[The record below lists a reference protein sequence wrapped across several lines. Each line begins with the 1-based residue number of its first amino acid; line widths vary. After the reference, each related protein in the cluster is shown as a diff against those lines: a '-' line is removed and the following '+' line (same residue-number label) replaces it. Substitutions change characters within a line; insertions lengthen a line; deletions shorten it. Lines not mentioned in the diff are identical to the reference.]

1 MKVFCIDVGN
11 TSTHF
16 GVLER
21 GAVIVDA
28 RVDTHDLASASA
40 FIGMA
45 REYEVDGIVFSSV
58 VPRVSSLLVGVFE
71 PLGLPY
77 FSLKPKHCEG
87 LKITSENPH
96 LIGQDLLANALG
108 AQKHYGEPVI
118 VVDMGTATT
127 LNTVTEVFG
136 FEGGIIAPG
145 FQMLANA
152 LHEKTALLPPLT
164 PEHLSCLPDGLGSS
178 TIECMQI
185 GCVLGY
191 QALLDGLLNR
201 VQNYLKAI
209 TDQTP
214 KIICTGG
221 NSRFFTKNWAD
232 IAIFDFNLT
241 LKGLEEAFI
250 RKYT

>member
-1 MKVFCIDVGN
+1 MK
-11 TSTHF
+11 
-16 GVLER
+16 
-21 GAVIVDA
+21 
-28 RVDTHDLASASA
+28 
-40 FIGMA
+40 
-45 REYEVDGIVFSSV
+45 
-58 VPRVSSLLVGVFE
+58 
-71 PLGLPY
+71 
-77 FSLKPKHCEG
+77 
-87 LKITSENPH
+87 
-96 LIGQDLLANALG
+96 
-108 AQKHYGEPVI
+108 
-118 VVDMGTATT
+118 
-127 LNTVTEVFG
+127 
-136 FEGGIIAPG
+136 
-145 FQMLANA
+145 
-152 LHEKTALLPPLT
+152 KTALLPPLT
-164 PEHLSCLPDGLGSS
+164 PKHLSCLPDGLGSS

>member
-16 GVLER
+16 GVLEC
-21 GAVIVDA
+21 GAIIVDA
-28 RVDTHDLASASA
+28 RVDTHDLASASV
-40 FIGMA
+40 FIEMVQ
-45 REYEVDGIVFSSV
+45 EHEVDGIVFSSV
-58 VPRVSSLLVGVFE
+58 VPRVSSLLVRVFE

-118 VVDMGTATT
+118 VVDMRTATT

-145 FQMLANA
+145 FQMLTNA
-152 LHEKTALLPPLT
+152 LHEKNSTFASSYART
-164 PEHLSCLPDGLGSS
+164 PELF
-178 TIECMQI
+178 
-185 GCVLGY
+185 
-191 QALLDGLLNR
+191 A
-201 VQNYLKAI
+201 
-209 TDQTP
+209 
-214 KIICTGG
+214 
-221 NSRFFTKNWAD
+221 
-232 IAIFDFNLT
+232 
-241 LKGLEEAFI
+241 
-250 RKYT
+250 

>member
-16 GVLER
+16 GVLEE
-21 GAVIVDA
+21 GAPIVDA
-28 RVDTHDLASASA
+28 RVDTRSLASASA
-40 FIGMA
+40 FIAMA
-45 REYEVDGIVFSSV
+45 QAHEVDGIAFSSV
-58 VPRVSSLLVGVFE
+58 VPRVSSLLVGAFE
-71 PLGLPY
+71 SLEFPY
-77 FSLKPKHCEG
+77 FSLKPKHCSG
-87 LKITSENPH
+87 LKITSANPH

-118 VVDMGTATT
+118 IVDMGTATT
-127 LNTVTEVFG
+127 LNTVTESFG
-136 FEGGIIAPG
+136 FEGGVIAPG

-164 PEHLSCLPDGLGSS
+164 SEHLRDLPEGLGSS

-191 QALLDGLLNR
+191 QGLLDALLNR
-201 VQNYLKAI
+201 VQNHVRTI
-209 TDQTP
+209 TSQVP
-214 KIICTGG
+214 KILCTGG
-221 NSRFFTKNWAD
+221 NSRFFIKNWAN
-232 IAIFDFNLT
+232 IAVFDFNLT

-250 RKYT
+250 RKYA